1 MIKSFSIFIF
11 LVLVCS
17 CSNNKENEVPTN
29 IKRTGNAEKKPVAAL
44 ASEILPKL
52 TELQLPIALGADETL
67 PLSASANLDILPEWI
82 KPETKWL
89 DEDGMYQGFEMKNS
103 EVKVIGKISSDNF
116 IGVIINYIG
125 DNGGNYSINYFKLLT
140 YGNAKKSK
148 IDSKILAVNRY
159 HDDFDEK
166 STQEEHILIKEDL
179 SMTLISKDYYLM
191 EEEES
196 TTKTEVLYQIQ
207 SDGKIEII
215 SSKDIEE

>member
-17 CSNNKENEVPTN
+17 CSNNKEHDNEKPTN
-29 IKRTGNAEKKPVAAL
+29 TEDIENAEKKP
-44 ASEILPKL
+44 ASVSEMLPKL
-52 TELQLPIALGADETL
+52 TEIELPITLGADETL

-89 DEDGMYQGFEMKNS
+89 NEDEMYQGFEIKNS

-116 IGVIINYIG
+116 TGIIINYIG

-140 YGNAKKSK
+140 YDNAKKSK
-148 IDSKILAVNRY
+148 IDSKIIAVNRY

-166 STQEEHILIKEDL
+166 STQKEHILIKEDL

-196 TTKTEVLYQIQ
+196 TTKTEVFYQIQ

-215 SSKDIEE
+215 SSKNIEE